1 MRTLSTQYT
10 IKEVSIVTKGG
21 SVEVSSMFEELNIFD
36 SLFLP
41 IVSGN
46 ILMVDSIGLIGR
58 FIFDGS
64 EVIKISMTKDGDSEI
79 GSFQKAFRIYKQSD
93 RRNLTQTSEKYIL
106 HFVSD
111 ELIFS
116 DQQRVNQ
123 SYVGP
128 YSYIVDRI
136 LKDYLGVSNHALH
149 DATTGI
155 RSVVIPNLRP
165 LEAIDWCAKRSVDQ
179 YSAPNYLFYSNL
191 LGFNFASLSN
201 LLNNPSIMDIKFEP
215 KNLFDDSNQAL
226 RELSSARSFEV
237 VVEND
242 VIDRTRSGVN
252 AGTFIGF
259 DPMTRTFDSTPMNY
273 NNIFKTMLHANENP
287 NVTEIINRDGSSN
300 LTTVESRKVLSIF
313 GTARKYSQYIQRWD
327 PESLTIIEN
336 YEDLIFQRKSILK
349 NLTARRLK
357 LVMPGNFQLT
367 SGFNVFFTAPSFA
380 RREVGEYN
388 EDKSISGKYI
398 IIATRH
404 IITMDRHETVIEVS
418 TDSTRNDKQ
427 LVSSVEQN
435 NEILQ
440 YGI

>member
-165 LEAIDWCAKRSVDQ
+165 LELIVSRRFST
-179 YSAPNYLFYSNL
+179 NFTTFLFK
-191 LGFNFASLSN
+191 
-201 LLNNPSIMDIKFEP
+201 PS
-215 KNLFDDSNQAL
+215 S
-226 RELSSARSFEV
+226 
-237 VVEND
+237 
-242 VIDRTRSGVN
+242 
-252 AGTFIGF
+252 
-259 DPMTRTFDSTPMNY
+259 
-273 NNIFKTMLHANENP
+273 
-287 NVTEIINRDGSSN
+287 
-300 LTTVESRKVLSIF
+300 
-313 GTARKYSQYIQRWD
+313 
-327 PESLTIIEN
+327 
-336 YEDLIFQRKSILK
+336 
-349 NLTARRLK
+349 
-357 LVMPGNFQLT
+357 
-367 SGFNVFFTAPSFA
+367 
-380 RREVGEYN
+380 
-388 EDKSISGKYI
+388 
-398 IIATRH
+398 
-404 IITMDRHETVIEVS
+404 
-418 TDSTRNDKQ
+418 
-427 LVSSVEQN
+427 
-435 NEILQ
+435 
-440 YGI
+440 